1 LQPSYV
7 SPSKPSKGWLWMLLF
22 AISIPKLI
30 VALAQ
35 VLAVETAKV
44 ELMT

>member
-1 LQPSYV
+1 
-7 SPSKPSKGWLWMLLF
+7 MLLF
-22 AISIPKLI
+22 TTSIPKLV
-30 VALAQ
+30 VALPQ

>member
-1 LQPSYV
+1 
-7 SPSKPSKGWLWMLLF
+7 MLLF
-22 AISIPKLI
+22 TISIPKLV